1 MIMRHL
7 LLTTLISLCVFL
19 SGCALLDSLMLS
31 RMRDAQ
37 GEELYL
43 DRNGKLTREAHDA
56 QGKPHEPA
64 YSSEPSGAVDALAQ
78 GAQALGGP
86 WGAAIGGGLGLI
98 AAAYAALRGRRQV
111 NAERAKG
118 AAWQGGMALLV
129 GVLEDIKSGA
139 IDADR
144 NGKISLAEIRE
155 YVRKRGKEALK
166 PAFVAEVV
174 RIVTS
179 TLTPTEKQRA
189 LEEAAAKLA

>member
-1 MIMRHL
+1 MRHFVL
-7 LLTTLISLCVFL
+7 VALVSLCVFF
-19 SGCALLDSLMLS
+19 SGCALLDSLMLG
-31 RMRDAQ
+31 RMRNAQ
-37 GEELYL
+37 GQELYL
-43 DRNGKLTREAHDA
+43 DREGKPTREATDA
-56 QGKPHEPA
+56 QGNPNEPA
-64 YSSEPSGAVDALAQ
+64 YESGPSDTVSALAA

-129 GVLEDIKSGA
+129 GVLEDIKTGA
-139 IDADR
+139 LDADR

-155 YVRKRGKEALK
+155 YIRKRGKEALK

-189 LEEAAAKLA
+189 LEEAAGKLA

>member
-1 MIMRHL
+1 MRHFILAL
-7 LLTTLISLCVFL
+7 LVAMACFL

-31 RMRDAQ
+31 RMRNEQGQELYVDREGRFTREATDAQ
-37 GEELYL
+37 G
-43 DRNGKLTREAHDA
+43 N
-56 QGKPHEPA
+56 PHEPA
-64 YSSEPSGAVDALAQ
+64 YGSGPSDAVSALAA

-86 WGAAIGGGLGLI
+86 WGAAAGAGLGLI
-98 AAAYAALRGRRQV
+98 AAAYTALRGRRQV

-155 YVRKRGKEALK
+155 YIRKRGKEALK

>member
-1 MIMRHL
+1 MRHFVL
-7 LLTTLISLCVFL
+7 VALVSLCVFL
-19 SGCALLDSLMLS
+19 SGCALLDSLMLG
-31 RMRDAQ
+31 RMRNAQ
-37 GEELYL
+37 GQELYL
-43 DRNGKLTREAHDA
+43 DREGKPTREATDA
-56 QGKPHEPA
+56 QGNPNEPA
-64 YSSEPSGAVDALAQ
+64 YESGPSDAVSALAA

-86 WGAAIGGGLGLI
+86 WGAAIGSGLGLI

-129 GVLEDIKSGA
+129 GVLEDIKTGA
-139 IDADR
+139 LDADR
-144 NGKISLAEIRE
+144 NGRISLAEIRE
-155 YVRKRGKEALK
+155 YIRKRGKEALK

-189 LEEAAAKLA
+189 LEEAAGKLA

>member
-1 MIMRHL
+1 MRHFILVL
-7 LLTTLISLCVFL
+7 LVALACFL
-19 SGCALLDSLMLS
+19 SGCAMLDSLLLG
-31 RMRDAQ
+31 RMRNEQ
-37 GEELYL
+37 GQELYL
-43 DRNGKLTREAHDA
+43 DRDGKLTREAADA
-56 QGKPHEPA
+56 QGNPNEPA
-64 YSSEPSGAVDALAQ
+64 YGSGPSDAVNALAA
-78 GAQALGGP
+78 GANALGGP
-86 WGAAIGGGLGLI
+86 WGAAAGAGLGLI

-118 AAWQGGMALLV
+118 AAWQGGMSLLV
-129 GVLEDIKSGA
+129 SVLEDVKSGA

-155 YVRKRGKEALK
+155 YIRKRGKEALK

-189 LEEAAAKLA
+189 LEEAAGKLA

>member
-1 MIMRHL
+1 MRHFIL
-7 LLTTLISLCVFL
+7 AMLVSVCVLL
-19 SGCALLDSLMLS
+19 SGCALLDSLMLG
-31 RMRDAQ
+31 RMRDEQ
-37 GEELYL
+37 GQELYV
-43 DRNGKLTREAHDA
+43 DRDGKLTREAKDA
-56 QGKPHEPA
+56 HGNPNEPA
-64 YSSEPSGAVDALAQ
+64 YGSGPSDAVSALTA

-86 WGAAIGGGLGLI
+86 WGAAAGAGLGLI

-111 NAERAKG
+111 DAERAKS
-118 AAWQGGMALLV
+118 AVWQGGMALLV
-129 GVLEDIKSGA
+129 GVLEDIKTGA
-139 IDADR
+139 IDADK

-155 YVRKRGKEALK
+155 YIRKRGKEALK

>member
-1 MIMRHL
+1 MRHFVL
-7 LLTTLISLCVFL
+7 AVLVSMCVFL

-31 RMRDAQ
+31 RMRNEQ
-37 GEELYL
+37 GQELYV
-43 DRNGKLTREAHDA
+43 DREGKLTREAADA
-56 QGKPHEPA
+56 QGNAHEPA
-64 YSSEPSGAVDALAQ
+64 YSSEPSEAVGALAQ

-86 WGAAIGGGLGLI
+86 WGAAAGAGLGLI
-98 AAAYAALRGRRQV
+98 AAAYAAMRGRRQV
-111 NAERAKG
+111 NAARAKTE
-118 AAWQGGMALLV
+118 AWQGGMALLV
-129 GVLEDIKSGA
+129 NVLEDIKTGA

-144 NGKISLAEIRE
+144 NGKISLKEIRE

>member
-1 MIMRHL
+1 MRHFVL
-7 LLTTLISLCVFL
+7 VALVSLCVFL
-19 SGCALLDSLMLS
+19 SGCALLDSLMLG
-31 RMRDAQ
+31 RMRNAQ
-37 GEELYL
+37 GQELYL
-43 DRNGKLTREAHDA
+43 DREGKPTREATDA
-56 QGKPHEPA
+56 QGNPNEPA
-64 YSSEPSGAVDALAQ
+64 YESGPSDAVSALAA

-86 WGAAIGGGLGLI
+86 WGAAIGSGLGLI

-129 GVLEDIKSGA
+129 GVLEDIKTGA
-139 IDADR
+139 LDADR

-155 YVRKRGKEALK
+155 YIRKRGKEALK

-189 LEEAAAKLA
+189 LEEAAGKLA

>member
-1 MIMRHL
+1 MRHFVL
-7 LLTTLISLCVFL
+7 VALVSLCVFL
-19 SGCALLDSLMLS
+19 SGCALLDSLMLG
-31 RMRDAQ
+31 RMRDPQ
-37 GEELYL
+37 GQELYV
-43 DRNGKLTREAHDA
+43 DREGKLTHEAKDA
-56 QGKPHEPA
+56 QGNPNEPA
-64 YSSEPSGAVDALAQ
+64 YESGPSDTVNALAA

-129 GVLEDIKSGA
+129 GVLEDIKTGA
-139 IDADR
+139 LDADR

-155 YVRKRGKEALK
+155 YIRKRGKEALK

-189 LEEAAAKLA
+189 LEEAAGKLA